1 MDIEEIKKKV
11 MRNEYEISFHA
22 YKERYAED
30 ITISDLENA
39 IYKGEIVEDYPDDPR
54 GPSCLVLGYSQNRP
68 IHIVCGYIPLK
79 WIRIITVYIPKKPRW
94 IDERRRSRGGGGED
108 YA

>member
-22 YKERYAED
+22 EKERYAEE
-30 ITISDLENA
+30 ITISDLEM
-39 IYKGEIVEDYPDDPR
+39 
-54 GPSCLVLGYSQNRP
+54 
-68 IHIVCGYIPLK
+68 
-79 WIRIITVYIPKKPRW
+79 PKRPRW
-94 IDERRRSRGGGGED
+94 IDERRRSRGGVE